1 VRRALLAA
9 AVLAVVLVLVA
20 VLWFV
25 RSLDAR
31 VARHLERVG
40 SELLGTEVSV
50 SSVDVELRA
59 GRATVRG
66 LEVANPRGAG
76 LAFSREPALRVDE
89 ISVTLEPASLAGTP
103 IVLGEVDAGAPFVNL
118 EVTEGGGLNLLT
130 LSQNLEGSRP
140 EQADA
145 AAGDEPPRRFRIR
158 TLRIQEGTLRVD
170 ASAVGREVR
179 EIALGNFVRKE
190 LGGASG
196 GTPGEL
202 GRQVLVPFLNSVLAK
217 VATDRIGELL
227 DEQLDQAKEKLSES
241 LRSILGVQ
249 KKKE

>member
-1 VRRALLAA
+1 VRRALLGAA
-9 AVLAVVLVLVA
+9 ALAVALALVA
-20 VLWFV
+20 VLWFA

-31 VARHLERVG
+31 VARYLERVG

-50 SSVDVELRA
+50 ASAHVELRA

-66 LEVANPRGAG
+66 LEVANPRGDG
-76 LAFSREPALRVDE
+76 LDFSREPALRVDQ
-89 ISVTLEPASLAGTP
+89 ISVTIEPASLAGTP
-103 IVLGEVDAGAPFVNL
+103 IVLGEVDVGAPFVNL
-118 EVTEGGGLNLLT
+118 EVTEGGRLNLLT
-130 LSQNLEGSRP
+130 LSQNLEGSQP
-140 EQADA
+140 EQADD
-145 AAGDEPPRRFRIR
+145 AAGDEAPRRFRIR
-158 TLRIQEGTLRVD
+158 TLRIHEGTLRVD
-170 ASAVGREVR
+170 EGREVR

-202 GRQVLVPFLNSVLAK
+202 GRQVLVPFLNSVLTK

-241 LRSILGVQ
+241 LRSILGVE
-249 KKKE
+249 KKE